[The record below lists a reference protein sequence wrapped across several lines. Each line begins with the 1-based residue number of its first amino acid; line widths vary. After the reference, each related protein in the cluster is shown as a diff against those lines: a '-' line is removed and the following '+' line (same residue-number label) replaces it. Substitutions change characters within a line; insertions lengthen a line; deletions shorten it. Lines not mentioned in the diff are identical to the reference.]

1 MATRLRKAV
10 DVNQKLALLAEL
22 PAELAGQ
29 DSAQNELTQAKKKR
43 IIELPVPDARELPEY
58 EQFTSK
64 DFVQPAVYLRRL
76 PVYRDASASAGGN
89 DARADTL
96 DEAVLAGMD
105 YDMDADDEA
114 WLSAAGD
121 KASWRSRPET
131 RLTWF
136 GFEWLIERL
145 ELYMGGMGA
154 IGAPGVTITPL
165 EAANTFAEEMQVTA
179 QREDEAR
186 RALAAGSS
194 ASSSSSSAAGSAGLP
209 PPPPPGRPPLLPPA
223 LLAPSANATVRRI
236 IEDVTKWWIEKRAK
250 LKKPLLRRFWQ
261 PTAPGDRDP
270 HHTFRVQAE
279 KEQYRLRR
287 TRKNDADTLH
297 KLRSLV
303 EDVGAA
309 TGLLDLVRAREV
321 VKRDLVAAGL
331 DGELLKC
338 CEARA
343 VRMPTL
349 LTLST
354 LLTPLLLVLLFSAVV
369 QCSVD

>member
-64 DFVQPAVYLRRL
+64 DFVQPAVYFRRA
-76 PVYRDASASAGGN
+76 PVWRDRDAATGGG
-89 DARADTL
+89 DARADAL
-96 DEAVLAGMD
+96 DEAVVAGME

-114 WLSAAGD
+114 WLAAPGD
-121 KASWRSRPET
+121 KASWRSRAET
-131 RLTWF
+131 RLTWA
-136 GFEWLIERL
+136 GFEWLVERL
-145 ELYMGGMGA
+145 ELHMGNVGA
-154 IGAPGVTITPL
+154 IGAPGVLLTPL
-165 EAANTFAEEMQVTA
+165 EAANQYAGIMQEAAVK
-179 QREDEAR
+179 EDEVR
-186 RALAAGSS
+186 RALVDGAA
-194 ASSSSSSAAGSAGLP
+194 SSSAAGAGRGAP
-209 PPPPPGRPPLLPPA
+209 PPSSRPPVLPPA
-223 LLAPSANATVRRI
+223 LLQPSAHATVRRI
-236 IEDVTKWWIEKRAK
+236 IEDVTKWWTEKRAK

-287 TRKNDADTLH
+287 TRKNDADTLY
-297 KLRSLV
+297 KLKSLV

-331 DGELLKC
+331 DGE
-338 CEARA
+338 
-343 VRMPTL
+343 
-349 LTLST
+349 
-354 LLTPLLLVLLFSAVV
+354 
-369 QCSVD
+369 

>member
-64 DFVQPAVYLRRL
+64 DFVQPAVYFRRT
-76 PVYRDASASAGGN
+76 PVWRDRDAVVGGG
-89 DARADTL
+89 DARADAL
-96 DEAVLAGMD
+96 DEAVIAGMD

-114 WLSAAGD
+114 WLAAPGD
-121 KASWRSRPET
+121 KASWRSRAET
-131 RLTWF
+131 RLTWA
-136 GFEWLIERL
+136 GFEWIIERL
-145 ELYMGGMGA
+145 EMHMGNVGA
-154 IGAPGVTITPL
+154 VVAPGGLLAPL
-165 EAANTFAEEMQVTA
+165 EAANQYAGMMQEAAVKEE
-179 QREDEAR
+179 EAR
-186 RALAAGSS
+186 RALVDGAASN
-194 ASSSSSSAAGSAGLP
+194 SSSSSAAAARGVP
-209 PPPPPGRPPLLPPA
+209 PPPPPNRPPLLPPA
-223 LLAPSANATVRRI
+223 LLQPSAHSTVRRI
-236 IEDVTKWWIEKRAK
+236 IEDVTKWWTEKRTK

-287 TRKNDADTLH
+287 TRKNDADTLY
-297 KLRSLV
+297 KLKSLV

-331 DGELLKC
+331 DGASLC
-338 CEARA
+338 AAR
-343 VRMPTL
+343 
-349 LTLST
+349 
-354 LLTPLLLVLLFSAVV
+354 
-369 QCSVD
+369 C